1 MALPGNSQQKHTSQP
16 TPAQTAAGIKDALTD
31 RSQHIRTMAKDLAA
45 LATAG
50 QTDMPAPEQP
60 AETSTPP
67 APRHETI
74 SGVTTELA
82 QQPFFERQL
91 PRHEREPAQPEE
103 LPSMTE
109 ASTIVQSGPL
119 LQEAGDTDT
128 QRSEVLERLRNRI
141 GETAHMSLSDVT
153 ATEDTAGQEP
163 AWPDIPTPPAQ
174 FAPPPEPDGPAPFIP
189 MKRPAAPDVVRAQPQ
204 KAASA
209 AAQPVFPQAAGQDG
223 DRYRES
229 IEDIPAPIAVAQTPP
244 APQSGLQT
252 YAGDFADHITTSG
265 ASAFSVLAAE
275 QDAQPGTAPKPERR
289 ATTPRAL
296 IAIATGM
303 VLLGLAGGGMF
314 LVYQTVM
321 TMRATPI
328 AGLTVP
334 TIVFPDGFRQIS
346 GTGPELVSSLATSI
360 NEPLLSEKVL
370 VTFILTSMTGE
381 DQSIIQT
388 PAGGGRLFLSMLL
401 PAPDMLLRNVRD
413 EGSVGILNIDGESRP
428 FFALRV
434 DSYERTFAGML
445 TWEPLLLRDL
455 ASLYPLH
462 PVAPAETEAPVSLD
476 TATTSNEEVSTTTPV
491 SLPPRLT
498 PAPARTRFED
508 EIVANRDVRVLRD
521 LDGKALVLYG
531 YADKQTLIIARNEAA
546 FGLLLS
552 RLKEE

>member
-1 MALPGNSQQKHTSQP
+1 MALPGNSQQKSTSPP

-50 QTDMPAPEQP
+50 QPNIPAPEQP
-60 AETSTPP
+60 AKTPTP
-67 APRHETI
+67 SASRHETI
-74 SGVTTELA
+74 SGVTTEVA
-82 QQPFFERQL
+82 EQPFFERQL
-91 PRHEREPAQPEE
+91 PRHEREVAQPEE
-103 LPSMTE
+103 LPSMAE

-119 LQEAGDTDT
+119 PQEADSDV
-128 QRSEVLERLRNRI
+128 QRSEVLERLRSRVE
-141 GETAHMSLSDVT
+141 ETAHMSLSDGTPEKET
-153 ATEDTAGQEP
+153 ANQEP

-174 FAPPPEPDGPAPFIP
+174 FAPPAPDSDGPAPFIP
-189 MKRPAAPDVVRAQPQ
+189 VARPATPGVPQPQ
-204 KAASA
+204 KAPSA
-209 AAQPVFPQAAGQDG
+209 AAQPVFPQAAGQG
-223 DRYRES
+223 SDRYREPV
-229 IEDIPAPIAVAQTPP
+229 DDTPASIAVVQTPA

-252 YAGDFADHITTSG
+252 YAGDFADHITASG

-289 ATTPRAL
+289 AATPRAL
-296 IAIATGM
+296 IAIATG
-303 VLLGLAGGGMF
+303 VLLLGLAGGGMF

-334 TIVFPDGFRQIS
+334 TVVFPDGFRQIS

-360 NEPLLSEKVL
+360 NEPLLSGKVL

-381 DQSIIQT
+381 DQSIVQT

-401 PAPDMLLRNVRD
+401 PAPDMLLRNIRE

-428 FFALRV
+428 FFVLRV

-462 PVAPAETEAPVSLD
+462 PVAPTETEAPVSLD

-521 LDGKALVLYG
+521 VDGKALVLYG

-546 FGLLLS
+546 FSLLLS